1 MIENKTTEF
10 KREYTDSIK
19 YSVIAFANTEGGKI
33 YIGIND
39 DGTIAGTDHPEAVML
54 RLGNMIRDSIRP
66 DVTMFI
72 DCNVE
77 KMQGKDV
84 IVLSVQRG
92 TARPYYLYTKGIRPE
107 GVYVRQGASS
117 VPASETTILTMIK
130 DTAGDC
136 YEEARSLNQ
145 QLTFSSA
152 QKFFEDKKIEFGEA
166 QMRSLHIINE
176 DGTFSNLGL
185 LLSDQCAHTMKAA
198 FFNGSAKM
206 VFRDR
211 KELTGSVFQQ
221 LEEAVAYIDSF
232 NRTRA
237 EIVGLER
244 VEERDYPPEALRE
257 ALLNAVVHR
266 DYALS
271 APTLISLFDDRIEI
285 LTLGGLVK
293 GISFEDIMLGVS
305 MLRNQRL
312 ANVFYRLKLI
322 EAYGTGIRKI
332 FECYADTPVKPK
344 IEITEHAFKITLPN
358 LNFIKDNK
366 SLTVA
371 DTTEK
376 YYAPPY
382 YMKPNT
388 SREKIIISLFN
399 QQETIG
405 RKDIE
410 AALHVSQA
418 TAVLI
423 VRNLLQK
430 GLLIKENAG
439 KYQRYRLGKQ

>member
-237 EIVGLER
+237 EI
-244 VEERDYPPEALRE
+244 
-257 ALLNAVVHR
+257 
-266 DYALS
+266 
-271 APTLISLFDDRIEI
+271 
-285 LTLGGLVK
+285 
-293 GISFEDIMLGVS
+293 
-305 MLRNQRL
+305 
-312 ANVFYRLKLI
+312 
-322 EAYGTGIRKI
+322 GTGR
-332 FECYADTPVKPK
+332 
-344 IEITEHAFKITLPN
+344 
-358 LNFIKDNK
+358 
-366 SLTVA
+366 
-371 DTTEK
+371 
-376 YYAPPY
+376 
-382 YMKPNT
+382 
-388 SREKIIISLFN
+388 R
-399 QQETIG
+399 
-405 RKDIE
+405 
-410 AALHVSQA
+410 
-418 TAVLI
+418 
-423 VRNLLQK
+423 K
-430 GLLIKENAG
+430 GLPAG
-439 KYQRYRLGKQ
+439 SFARSVAECSRTPGLCPERSDADQSL